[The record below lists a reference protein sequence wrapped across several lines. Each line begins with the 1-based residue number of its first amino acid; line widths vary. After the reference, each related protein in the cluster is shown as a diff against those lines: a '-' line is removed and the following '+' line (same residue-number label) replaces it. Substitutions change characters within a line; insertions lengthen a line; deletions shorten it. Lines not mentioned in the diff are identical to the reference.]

1 MEAVGGKRFVVQKL
15 GKVDS
20 FKEIE
25 YNIYNYIFNLILA
38 VDNYSIDGGKRM
50 QEKEQIKIEKEQ
62 IKTGAEI
69 LKDEEM
75 EKVNG
80 GVGIS
85 LPPLSRP
92 QGWK

>member
-1 MEAVGGKRFVVQKL
+1 
-15 GKVDS
+15 
-20 FKEIE
+20 
-25 YNIYNYIFNLILA
+25 
-38 VDNYSIDGGKRM
+38 M
-50 QEKEQIKIEKEQ
+50 QEKEQIKTEKEQ
-62 IKTGAEI
+62 IKTEAES

-80 GVGIS
+80 GAGIV

>member
-1 MEAVGGKRFVVQKL
+1 
-15 GKVDS
+15 
-20 FKEIE
+20 
-25 YNIYNYIFNLILA
+25 
-38 VDNYSIDGGKRM
+38 M